1 VSGSI
6 DRLRA
11 TRLYLVLEAS
21 VRGGAAAEIVA
32 PAIEGG
38 VDIVQLRDK
47 TAGDDE
53 IVTAGRELRALC
65 EERGALFVVNDRPD
79 LALRCGAH
87 GVHVGQE
94 DQEIDDVRRSVG
106 DRLFIGVSTHSPEQ
120 VEAAEHSPADYFV
133 VGPVHETPTKP
144 GRPGV
149 GLELIRHVAAR
160 QPSKPWFAIGG
171 IDPGN
176 AAEVVGAGAPRLVV
190 VRAIRDADDPA
201 AAARAL
207 RSAIEREAVVGPA
220 S

>member
-1 VSGSI
+1 M
-6 DRLRA
+6 R
-11 TRLYLVLEAS
+11 
-21 VRGGAAAEIVA
+21 
-32 PAIEGG
+32 
-38 VDIVQLRDK
+38 
-47 TAGDDE
+47 
-53 IVTAGRELRALC
+53 C
-65 EERGALFVVNDRPD
+65 
-79 LALRCGAH
+79 CGAH

-94 DQEIDDVRRSVG
+94 DQEIDEVRRSVG
-106 DRLFIGVSTHSPEQ
+106 DRLFIGVSTHSREQ
-120 VEAAEHSPADYFV
+120 VEAAERSPADYFV

-144 GRPGV
+144 GRPAV

-171 IDPGN
+171 INPHN

-207 RSAIEREAVVGPA
+207 RSAIEREAVVGTA